1 MEKFQNM
8 KREKFLSDKKEWE
21 DRITEQSLEDQIKE
35 LSCLGRQEKYEK
47 YIYDKL
53 ILAQNGLI
61 DICQK
66 YLTEVHSCE
75 QYEFISLKLKS
86 DFALCLYTFRKLNEM
101 LEKQKSIGQ
110 KLKNTLN
117 KILAPEKYITIKQI
131 LSGNDD
137 NAKDEKVLK
146 INHKKEIIISE
157 EKYHKIKINNR
168 TIRSKSSIR
177 INKNNTSLFLD
188 KNVRSDNN
196 KNEIDKNY
204 YNNYY

>member
-1 MEKFQNM
+1 
-8 KREKFLSDKKEWE
+8 
-21 DRITEQSLEDQIKE
+21 
-35 LSCLGRQEKYEK
+35 
-47 YIYDKL
+47 
-53 ILAQNGLI
+53 
-61 DICQK
+61 
-66 YLTEVHSCE
+66 
-75 QYEFISLKLKS
+75 
-86 DFALCLYTFRKLNEM
+86 M

-177 INKNNTSLFLD
+177 INKNIIF
-188 KNVRSDNN
+188 
-196 KNEIDKNY
+196 
-204 YNNYY
+204 

>member
-1 MEKFQNM
+1 M
-8 KREKFLSDKKEWE
+8 KREKFLSDKKELE

-66 YLTEVHSCE
+66 YRTEVHTCE
-75 QYEFISLKLKS
+75 KYEFISLKLKS
-86 DFALCLYTFRKLNEM
+86 EYAICLDTYRKLNEM
-101 LEKQKSIGQ
+101 LEKQKAIGQ
-110 KLKNTLN
+110 KLKNKLN
-117 KILAPEKYITIKQI
+117 KILTPEKYITFKPI
-131 LSGNDD
+131 LSGNEGSSE
-137 NAKDEKVLK
+137 NEKVLK

-177 INKNNTSLFLD
+177 INKNIIF
-188 KNVRSDNN
+188 
-196 KNEIDKNY
+196 
-204 YNNYY
+204 

>member
-1 MEKFQNM
+1 M
-8 KREKFLSDKKEWE
+8 KREKFLSDKKELE

-66 YLTEVHSCE
+66 YRTEVHSCE

-177 INKNNTSLFLD
+177 INKNIIF
-188 KNVRSDNN
+188 
-196 KNEIDKNY
+196 
-204 YNNYY
+204 